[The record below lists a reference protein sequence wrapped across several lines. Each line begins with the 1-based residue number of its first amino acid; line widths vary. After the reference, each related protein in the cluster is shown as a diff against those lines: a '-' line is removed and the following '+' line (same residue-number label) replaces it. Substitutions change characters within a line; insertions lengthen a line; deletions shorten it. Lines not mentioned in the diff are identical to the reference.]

1 MTGQGKK
8 VCYYGVAERK
18 NTRREELG
26 MQKKRAAGDLLA
38 KLAYHEAKKSVNEAC
53 YFNFYQPKL
62 PEALKKLKNNSA
74 T

>member
-1 MTGQGKK
+1 
-8 VCYYGVAERK
+8 
-18 NTRREELG
+18 